1 MIKYIFT
8 TVLSVFI
15 FFIGYT
21 SESLVEA
28 YELRENQWP
37 PQGKEIVDVDGT
49 KFMRDKNFKEIINE
63 NSKNWKESFPA
74 LEKKYPSGCD
84 STSNLSEEYSCTN
97 LFDNLDTVWQSSS
110 NLCQEET
117 ITFTFKEPIF
127 LEFMVFQNPESTT
140 VFEESIIV
148 ATLGLTSDNEF
159 KYFVS
164 KQLEY
169 DNSFSQWIDINSE
182 ILYDLT
188 LKIVRNYPQN
198 IDNQES
204 RCAIQEV
211 TFYGRNLNK

>member
-8 TVLSVFI
+8 TVLAVFI
-15 FFIGYT
+15 LFMGFVSDDLI
-21 SESLVEA
+21 EA
-28 YELRENQWP
+28 YETRPNQYP
-37 PQGKEIVDVDGT
+37 PYGKEVVDVNGT
-49 KFMRDKNFKEIINE
+49 KFMRDIKDETNE
-63 NSKNWKESFPA
+63 NEEELFEDFIA

-84 STSNLSEEYSCTN
+84 STSSQSEEYSCTN

-110 NLCQEET
+110 NICQEET

-127 LEFMVFQNPESTT
+127 LEFMVFQNPELTT
-140 VFEESIIV
+140 VLEESIIV
-148 ATLGLTSDNEF
+148 ATLGITSDNES

-164 KQLEY
+164 KELEY
-169 DNSFSQWIDINSE
+169 DNTSQWIDINSE

-211 TFYGRNLNK
+211 IFYGRDLNK

>member
-1 MIKYIFT
+1 MLKNLLYIVFA
-8 TVLSVFI
+8 SFI
-15 FFIGYT
+15 FFMGFV
-21 SESLVEA
+21 SEDLIEA
-28 YELRENQWP
+28 YETRPNQYP
-37 PQGKEIVDVDGT
+37 PYGKEIVDVNGT
-49 KFMRDKNFKEIINE
+49 KFMRDIKDETNE
-63 NSKNWKESFPA
+63 NEEESFEDFIA

-84 STSNLSEEYSCTN
+84 STSSLFGEYSCSN

-110 NLCQEET
+110 NICQEET

-140 VFEESIIV
+140 VLEESIIV
-148 ATLGLTSDNEF
+148 ATLGITSDNES

-164 KQLEY
+164 KELEY
-169 DNSFSQWIDINSE
+169 DNTSQWIDINSE

-211 TFYGRNLNK
+211 IFYGRDLNK

>member
-1 MIKYIFT
+1 MLKNLLYIVFA
-8 TVLSVFI
+8 SFI
-15 FFIGYT
+15 FFMGYI
-21 SESLVEA
+21 SEDFIAL
-28 YELRENQWP
+28 YETRPNQYP
-37 PQGKEIVDVDGT
+37 PYGKEVVDVNGT
-49 KFMRDKNFKEIINE
+49 KFMRDIKDETNE
-63 NSKNWKESFPA
+63 NEEEPSEDFIA

-84 STSNLSEEYSCTN
+84 STSTLSKEYSCSN

-110 NLCQEET
+110 NICQEEK

-127 LEFMVFQNPESTT
+127 LEFLVFQNPASTT

-148 ATLGLTSDNEF
+148 ATLGITSDNES

-164 KQLEY
+164 KELEY
-169 DNSFSQWIDINSE
+169 DNTSQWIDINSE

-211 TFYGRNLNK
+211 IFYGRDLNK

>member
-8 TVLSVFI
+8 TVLAVFI
-15 FFIGYT
+15 FFMGFVSDDLI
-21 SESLVEA
+21 EA
-28 YELRENQWP
+28 YETRPNQYP
-37 PQGKEIVDVDGT
+37 PYGKEVVDVNGT
-49 KFMRDKNFKEIINE
+49 KFMRDIKDETNE
-63 NSKNWKESFPA
+63 NEEEPSEDFIA

-84 STSNLSEEYSCTN
+84 STSIQSEEYSCTN

-110 NLCQEET
+110 NICQEET

-127 LEFMVFQNPESTT
+127 LEFMVFQNPASTT

-148 ATLGLTSDNEF
+148 ATLGITSDNES

-164 KQLEY
+164 KELEY
-169 DNSFSQWIDINSE
+169 DNTSQWIDINSE

-188 LKIVRNYPQN
+188 LKIVRNYSQN
-198 IDNQES
+198 IDKQES

-211 TFYGRNLNK
+211 TFYGRDLNK

>member
-1 MIKYIFT
+1 MLKNLLYLVFA
-8 TVLSVFI
+8 SFI
-15 FFIGYT
+15 FFMGYI
-21 SESLVEA
+21 SEDFIAL
-28 YELRENQWP
+28 YETRPNQYP
-37 PQGKEIVDVDGT
+37 PYGKEVVDVNGT
-49 KFMRDKNFKEIINE
+49 KFMRDIKDETNE
-63 NSKNWKESFPA
+63 NEEEPSEDFIA

-84 STSNLSEEYSCTN
+84 STSTLSKEYSCSN

-110 NLCQEET
+110 NICQEEK

-127 LEFMVFQNPESTT
+127 LEFMVFQNPASTT
-140 VFEESIIV
+140 VFEDSIIV
-148 ATLGLTSDNEF
+148 ATLGITSDNES

-164 KQLEY
+164 KELEY
-169 DNSFSQWIDINSE
+169 DSTSQWIDINSE

-211 TFYGRNLNK
+211 IFYGRDLNK

>member
-1 MIKYIFT
+1 MLKNLLYLVFA
-8 TVLSVFI
+8 SFI
-15 FFIGYT
+15 FFMGYI
-21 SESLVEA
+21 SEDFIAL
-28 YELRENQWP
+28 YETRPNQYP
-37 PQGKEIVDVDGT
+37 PYGKEVVDVNGT
-49 KFMRDKNFKEIINE
+49 KFMRDIKDETNE
-63 NSKNWKESFPA
+63 NEEEPSEDFIA

-84 STSNLSEEYSCTN
+84 STSTLSKEYSCSN

-110 NLCQEET
+110 NICQEEK

-127 LEFMVFQNPESTT
+127 LEFMVFQNPASTT

-148 ATLGLTSDNEF
+148 ATLGITSDNES

-164 KQLEY
+164 KELEY
-169 DNSFSQWIDINSE
+169 DSTSQWIDINSE

-211 TFYGRNLNK
+211 IFYGRDLNK

>member
-1 MIKYIFT
+1 MIKNLLYIVFA
-8 TVLSVFI
+8 SFI
-15 FFIGYT
+15 FFMGYIT
-21 SESLVEA
+21 EDFIEL
-28 YELRENQWP
+28 YETRPNQYP
-37 PQGKEIVDVDGT
+37 PYGKEVVDVNGT
-49 KFMRDKNFKEIINE
+49 KFMRDIKDGTNVNE
-63 NSKNWKESFPA
+63 EESFEDFLA

-84 STSNLSEEYSCTN
+84 STSSLSEEYSCTN

-110 NLCQEET
+110 NICQEET
-117 ITFTFKEPIF
+117 ITFTFNEPIL
-127 LEFMVFQNPESTT
+127 LEFIVFQNPESTT
-140 VFEESIIV
+140 LFDESIIV
-148 ATLGLTSDNEF
+148 ATLGLTSDNES

-169 DNSFSQWIDINSE
+169 DNTSQWIDIYSE
-182 ILYDLT
+182 VSYDLT

>member
-1 MIKYIFT
+1 MIKNLLYI
-8 TVLSVFI
+8 VLASFI
-15 FFIGYT
+15 FFMGYI
-21 SESLVEA
+21 SEDFIAL
-28 YELRENQWP
+28 YETRPNQYP
-37 PQGKEIVDVDGT
+37 PYGKEVVDVNGT
-49 KFMRDKNFKEIINE
+49 KFMRDIKDETNE
-63 NSKNWKESFPA
+63 NEEETFEDFIA

-84 STSNLSEEYSCTN
+84 STSSQSEEYSCTN

-110 NLCQEET
+110 NICQEET

-148 ATLGLTSDNEF
+148 ATLGLTSDNES

-182 ILYDLT
+182 ILYNLT

>member
-1 MIKYIFT
+1 MIKNLLYI
-8 TVLSVFI
+8 VLASFI
-15 FFIGYT
+15 FFMGFV
-21 SESLVEA
+21 SEDLIEA
-28 YELRENQWP
+28 YETRPNQYP
-37 PQGKEIVDVDGT
+37 PYGKEVVDVNGT
-49 KFMRDKNFKEIINE
+49 KFMRDIKDETNE
-63 NSKNWKESFPA
+63 NEEEPFEDFIA

-84 STSNLSEEYSCTN
+84 STSSQSEEYSCTN

-110 NLCQEET
+110 NICQEET

-127 LEFMVFQNPESTT
+127 LEFMVFQNPELTT

-148 ATLGLTSDNEF
+148 ATLGITSDNES

-164 KQLEY
+164 KELEH
-169 DNSFSQWIDINSE
+169 DNTSQWIDINSE

-204 RCAIQEV
+204 RCTIQEV
-211 TFYGRNLNK
+211 IFYGRDLNK

>member
-1 MIKYIFT
+1 MLKNLLYIVFA
-8 TVLSVFI
+8 SFI
-15 FFIGYT
+15 FFMGYI
-21 SESLVEA
+21 SEDFIAL
-28 YELRENQWP
+28 YETRPNQYP
-37 PQGKEIVDVDGT
+37 PYGKEVVDVNGT
-49 KFMRDKNFKEIINE
+49 KFMRDIKDETNE
-63 NSKNWKESFPA
+63 NEEEPSEDFIA

-84 STSNLSEEYSCTN
+84 STSTLSKEYSCSN

-110 NLCQEET
+110 NICQEEK

-127 LEFMVFQNPESTT
+127 LEFMVFQNPASTT

-148 ATLGLTSDNEF
+148 ATLGITSDNES

-164 KQLEY
+164 KELEH
-169 DNSFSQWIDINSE
+169 DNTSQWIDINSE

-204 RCAIQEV
+204 RCTIQEV
-211 TFYGRNLNK
+211 IFYGRDLNK

>member
-1 MIKYIFT
+1 M
-8 TVLSVFI
+8 
-15 FFIGYT
+15 GYV
-21 SESLVEA
+21 SESMVEA
-28 YELRENQWP
+28 YETRPYQYP
-37 PQGKEIVDVDGT
+37 PYGKEVVDVNGT
-49 KFMRDKNFKEIINE
+49 KFMRDIKDETNE
-63 NSKNWKESFPA
+63 NEEEPFEDFLA

-84 STSNLSEEYSCTN
+84 STSTLSKEYSCSN

-110 NLCQEET
+110 NICQEEK

-127 LEFMVFQNPESTT
+127 LEFLVFQNPASTT

-148 ATLGLTSDNEF
+148 ATLGITSDNES

-164 KQLEY
+164 KELEY
-169 DNSFSQWIDINSE
+169 DNTSQWIDINSE

-204 RCAIQEV
+204 RCTIQEV
-211 TFYGRNLNK
+211 IFYGRDLNK

>member
-1 MIKYIFT
+1 MLKNLLYLVFA
-8 TVLSVFI
+8 SFI
-15 FFIGYT
+15 FFMGYI
-21 SESLVEA
+21 SEDFIAL
-28 YELRENQWP
+28 YETRPNQYP
-37 PQGKEIVDVDGT
+37 PYGKEVVDVNGT
-49 KFMRDKNFKEIINE
+49 KFMRDIKDETNE
-63 NSKNWKESFPA
+63 NEEKPSEDFIA

-84 STSNLSEEYSCTN
+84 STSTLSKEYSCSN

-110 NLCQEET
+110 NICQEEK

-127 LEFMVFQNPESTT
+127 LEFMVFQNPASTT
-140 VFEESIIV
+140 VFEDSIIV
-148 ATLGLTSDNEF
+148 ATLGITSDNES

-164 KQLEY
+164 KELEY
-169 DNSFSQWIDINSE
+169 DSTSQWIDINSE

-211 TFYGRNLNK
+211 IFYGRDLNK

>member
-1 MIKYIFT
+1 MLKNLLYLVFA
-8 TVLSVFI
+8 SFI
-15 FFIGYT
+15 FFMGYI
-21 SESLVEA
+21 SEDFIAL
-28 YELRENQWP
+28 YETRPNQYP
-37 PQGKEIVDVDGT
+37 PYGKEVVDVNGT
-49 KFMRDKNFKEIINE
+49 KFMRDIKDETNE
-63 NSKNWKESFPA
+63 NEQKPSEDFIA

-84 STSNLSEEYSCTN
+84 STSDLSEEYSCSN

-110 NLCQEET
+110 NICQEEK

-127 LEFMVFQNPESTT
+127 LEFLVFQNPASTT

-148 ATLGLTSDNEF
+148 ATLGITSDNES

-164 KQLEY
+164 KELEH
-169 DNSFSQWIDINSE
+169 DNTSQWIDINSE

-188 LKIVRNYPQN
+188 LKIVKNYPQN

-211 TFYGRNLNK
+211 IFYGRDLNK

>member
-8 TVLSVFI
+8 TVLAVFI
-15 FFIGYT
+15 FFMGYV
-21 SESLVEA
+21 SESMVEA
-28 YELRENQWP
+28 YETRENQYP
-37 PQGKEIVDVDGT
+37 PYGKEVVDVNGT
-49 KFMRDKNFKEIINE
+49 KFMRDIKDEKNE
-63 NSKNWKESFPA
+63 NEDQVFEDFFV

-84 STSNLSEEYSCTN
+84 STSSLSEEYSCSK
-97 LFDNLDTVWQSSS
+97 LFDNLEAVWQSSS
-110 NLCQEET
+110 NICQEET

-127 LEFMVFQNPESTT
+127 LEFMVFQNPESTK
-140 VFEESIIV
+140 VFEEGIIV
-148 ATLGLTSDNEF
+148 ATLGITSDNGS

-164 KQLEY
+164 KELEY
-169 DNSFSQWIDINSE
+169 DNTSQWIDINSE

-211 TFYGRNLNK
+211 IFYGRDLNK

>member
-1 MIKYIFT
+1 MLKNLLYLVFA
-8 TVLSVFI
+8 SFI
-15 FFIGYT
+15 FFMGYI
-21 SESLVEA
+21 SEDFIAL
-28 YELRENQWP
+28 YETRPNQYP
-37 PQGKEIVDVDGT
+37 PYGKEVVDVNGT
-49 KFMRDKNFKEIINE
+49 KFMRDIKDETNE
-63 NSKNWKESFPA
+63 NEEEPSEDFIA

-84 STSNLSEEYSCTN
+84 STSTLSKEYSCSN
-97 LFDNLDTVWQSSS
+97 LFDNLDTVWRSSS
-110 NLCQEET
+110 NICQDET

-148 ATLGLTSDNEF
+148 ATLGITSDNES

-164 KQLEY
+164 KELEY
-169 DNSFSQWIDINSE
+169 DNTSQWIDINSE

-204 RCAIQEV
+204 RCTIQEV
-211 TFYGRNLNK
+211 IFYGRDLNK

>member
-1 MIKYIFT
+1 MLKNLLYLVFA
-8 TVLSVFI
+8 SFI
-15 FFIGYT
+15 FFMGYI
-21 SESLVEA
+21 SEDLIA
-28 YELRENQWP
+28 LYETRPNQYP
-37 PQGKEIVDVDGT
+37 PYGKEVVDVNGT
-49 KFMRDKNFKEIINE
+49 KFMRDIKDETNE
-63 NSKNWKESFPA
+63 NEEKPSEDFIA

-84 STSNLSEEYSCTN
+84 STSTLSKEYSCSN

-110 NLCQEET
+110 NICQEEK

-127 LEFMVFQNPESTT
+127 LEFMVFQNPASTT
-140 VFEESIIV
+140 VFEDSIIV
-148 ATLGLTSDNEF
+148 ATLGITSDNES

-164 KQLEY
+164 KELEY
-169 DNSFSQWIDINSE
+169 DSTSQWIDINSE

-211 TFYGRNLNK
+211 IFYGRDLNK

>member
-1 MIKYIFT
+1 MLKNSLYI
-8 TVLSVFI
+8 VVASFI
-15 FFIGYT
+15 FFMGYV
-21 SESLVEA
+21 SESMVEA
-28 YELRENQWP
+28 YETRPNQYP
-37 PQGKEIVDVDGT
+37 PYGKEVVDVNGT
-49 KFMRDKNFKEIINE
+49 KFMRDIKDETNE
-63 NSKNWKESFPA
+63 NEEEPFEDFIA

-84 STSNLSEEYSCTN
+84 STSTQSEEYSCTN

-140 VFEESIIV
+140 VLEESIIV
-148 ATLGLTSDNEF
+148 ATLGITSDNES

-164 KQLEY
+164 KELEY
-169 DNSFSQWIDINSE
+169 DNTSQWIDINSE

-211 TFYGRNLNK
+211 IFYGRDLTK